1 MKPSNKARLGRK
13 AFVSGTLLAATSLAA
28 CKAGQKAREGIAG
41 EPGPYQPEFYKVLS
55 PTEYDRRAMLA
66 VIQVDR
72 PHKQVFSAS
81 VLGLQPS
88 ARYAALFAHMQF
100 AMNGYD
106 FSLGGRRGKLATLG
120 VMSGQA
126 CLLSLTDAMW
136 TKYRIGRLF
145 DAARTNVYWVAKS
158 NLDLTSSPNDPHGV
172 YQDWSAEAV
181 RRRGGTFMVCHTALT
196 KIAMRCASE
205 NGSDG
210 ATVLSDLVSNL
221 RPGCLLVPSGVTAVQ
236 LAQEHGWKLYTI
248 A

>member
-1 MKPSNKARLGRK
+1 MNSPNKPRLDRK
-13 AFVSGTLLAATSLAA
+13 AFMSGTLLAATSLAA
-28 CKAGQKAREGIAG
+28 CTAGQKVREGLEG
-41 EPGPYQPEFYKVLS
+41 ESVSYQPEFYKVLS
-55 PTEYDRRAMLA
+55 PAEYDRSAMLA

-81 VLGLQPS
+81 ILGLQPS
-88 ARYAALFAHMQF
+88 ANYAALFAHMQF

-106 FSLGGRRGKLATLG
+106 FSLGARQGKLATLG

-126 CLLSLTDAMW
+126 CLLSLNNAMW

-145 DAARTNVYWVAKS
+145 GAARTNVYWAAKS
-158 NLDLTSSPNDPHGV
+158 KLDLTSSPNDPHGV
-172 YQDWSAEAV
+172 YQDWSGEAV
-181 RRRGGTFMVCHTALT
+181 RRRGGSFMVCHTALT

-210 ATVLSDLVSNL
+210 DTVLSDLISNL
-221 RPGCLLVPSGVTAVQ
+221 QPGCLLVPSGVTAVQ

-248 A
+248 V